1 MLNTVPSW
9 TNPIEE
15 LVSKQLDSTVLI
27 EFMTYLPEEIDSSR
41 HSTLRGV
48 GANRR
53 AQFTDYLKSVSP
65 EVIKFLIAVIEE
77 CYKNG
82 PPNEVNLKLVSKVYR
97 CLGSWLPMIDSSH
110 VNSIEPILT
119 SIFNSLRD
127 PNTSELIHDASADTV
142 CGVALIC
149 ENYEKYQH
157 LTHYL
162 LSQMVSLDVMLHHSI
177 ANEDLD
183 KSINY
188 SRIFTEM
195 AESIVDSIVS
205 KYGEEQSQECDLA
218 MKLIDLIIDCVG
230 HYDYEVAEITF
241 HFWYRLSEIVTKKK
255 NDHLLHLFHS
265 FGYRL
270 LRGITKHC
278 QPESDQEGILSTD
291 TDIYDFRLRVR
302 DLVKEFVYIIGAIN
316 YVTTNN
322 ILQTVQTQL
331 TTLILSNSNTGWE
344 EIEAELYVISS
355 LAAELSADSDLTS
368 TVVNIIMSTAYRPN
382 NSQESSSQGDLTQMT
397 MLKNVQPLHPQI
409 MATSCSI
416 LGELAD
422 WFNQNPQ
429 FLDSVLNFLLTIIT
443 NAKDWESNTGPSCR
457 ASSFDD
463 YEKPTLSSSAASALQ
478 PIIQSCAAKH
488 LSSNPKLV
496 NILIQICSNLDAI
509 SNESTAHHLLQC
521 CSSMVSA
528 GSEPST
534 QSRPQQEQMIIE
546 LVNPHLSTLKE
557 IITVKSSQEIGKEGL
572 KDACIYLDRIAAI
585 FRSLKLIESQ
595 ESQSINP
602 EQSLLNHSIMN
613 DFWPVMNATLTL
625 HIAEDN
631 KVIERTCRALRFV
644 IRCVRPHWMLQPVA
658 TTIVTLYQS
667 YPKHSCFL
675 YLASILVDEFAGSN
689 DLPHITPAAREEL
702 TTGLISML
710 NAFCLP
716 TFHLLTAPNVQLRN
730 HPETIDDF
738 FRLCTRFLQKT
749 PEKFLKDSMLESIF
763 NLTIAS
769 IKLDHREANLSV
781 TKFLIELIYTSHSP
795 NTSKEASQMVAT
807 ILNNQIGKSLLDSVI
822 NCALFHLPS
831 YFVPEMADI
840 LWQMVQ
846 WNREVILFYVF
857 YITIV
862 IMF

>member
-1 MLNTVPSW
+1 MPSW
-9 TNPIEE
+9 ANPIEE
-15 LVSKQLDSTVLI
+15 LVSKQLDSGVLI

-41 HSTLRGV
+41 HSTLRGI

-53 AQFTDYLKSVSP
+53 TQFTSYLKSVSP
-65 EVIKFLIAVIEE
+65 EVIKYLVTVIEE

-82 PPNEVNLKLVSKVYR
+82 PPDEAKSKLVSKVYR
-97 CLGSWLPMIDSSH
+97 CLGSWLPMMDAEH
-110 VNSIEPILT
+110 MNLIEPILN

-127 PNTSELIHDASADTV
+127 PNASEFIHDASADTV

-149 ENYEKYQH
+149 ENYEKFQH

-162 LSQMVSLDVMLHHSI
+162 LGQIVSLDVMLHHSI

-183 KSINY
+183 KSVNY

-195 AESIVDSIVS
+195 AESIVDTIIS
-205 KYGEEQSQECDLA
+205 KYGEEKSQECDLA
-218 MKLIDLIIDCVG
+218 MKLVDLVIDCVA

-241 HFWYRLSEIVTKKK
+241 HFWYRLSEVVTKKK
-255 NDHLLHLFHS
+255 NEHLLLLFHS
-265 FGYRL
+265 FGHRL

-316 YVTTNN
+316 YVHTNK
-322 ILQTVQTQL
+322 ILPTIQSQL
-331 TTLILSNSNTGWE
+331 TNLILSNSNSGWE

-368 TVVNIIMSTAYRPN
+368 TVINIIMSTAYR
-382 NSQESSSQGDLTQMT
+382 SSSASQASSVQGDSSQMT
-397 MLKNVQPLHPQI
+397 QLKNVQPLHPQI

-416 LGELAD
+416 LGELAE
-422 WFNQNPQ
+422 WLNSNPQ
-429 FLDSVLNFLLTIIT
+429 FLDSVLNYLLTIIT
-443 NAKDWESNTGPSCR
+443 NSKEWESKAEPNLR
-457 ASSFDD
+457 AASSSDD
-463 YEKPTLSSSAASALQ
+463 CEKPTLSSTAASALQ

-488 LSSNPKLV
+488 LSGNPKLSS
-496 NILIQICSNLDAI
+496 IMIQICSNLDAI
-509 SNESTAHHLLQC
+509 ANENTAHYLLQS

-528 GSEPST
+528 GTEPAT
-534 QSRPQQEQMIIE
+534 QTRAQQEEMIIQ
-546 LVNPHLSTLKE
+546 LLSPHLGSLKE
-557 IITVKSSQEIGKEGL
+557 IIATKSAGSQSSSHGTAAEST
-572 KDACIYLDRIAAI
+572 KDPCVYLDRIAAI
-585 FRSLKLIESQ
+585 FRSLKLIEGQ
-595 ESQSINP
+595 ESINP
-602 EQSLLNHSIMN
+602 EHSLLNTAIMN
-613 DFWPVMNATLTL
+613 DFWPVISATFNLF
-625 HIAEDN
+625 ISEEFR
-631 KVIERTCRALRFV
+631 VIERSCRTLRFV
-644 IRCVRPHWMLQPVA
+644 IRCARPHWLLQPVA

-675 YLASILVDEFAGSN
+675 YLASILVDEFAGAN
-689 DLPHITPAAREEL
+689 DIKGITPEEREGL
-702 TTGLISML
+702 ITGLINML

-716 TFHLLTAPNVQLRN
+716 TFHLLTAPNVELRN

-749 PEKFLKDSMLESIF
+749 PEKFLTESMLDSIF

-769 IKLDHREANLSV
+769 IRLDHREANLSV
-781 TKFLIELIYTSHSP
+781 TKFLIELIYTSHSA
-795 NTSKEASQMVAT
+795 NTSKEASQMVAS
-807 ILNNQIGKSLLDSVI
+807 ILNNQIGQRLLDSVI

-840 LWQMVQ
+840 LWQMLQ
-846 WNREVILFYVF
+846 WNREVQLLYLFNSNY
-857 YITIV
+857 Y
-862 IMF
+862 